1 MPGGGRQR
9 RDARSHRL
17 IVQMHGARA
26 AGADTAAELGAR
38 QADKVADHPKQ
49 RHLRIGI
56 DVVQGAVDLDLLHMN
71 SLLLSLTVST
81 RCRRTEGSSAGA
93 LKLIAAGKTD
103 LRALAVCGSQ
113 LLRSVMLARSRRC
126 SLT

>member
-71 SLLLSLTVST
+71 SLFVVVDRFDQMQSNKALIRRLRASGASSISSS
-81 RCRRTEGSSAGA
+81 CRTDAP
-93 LKLIAAGKTD
+93 KLIATGKTN
-103 LRALAVCGSQ
+103 LTALAV
-113 LLRSVMLARSRRC
+113 
-126 SLT
+126 